1 VQNEIEE
8 IFLDYLKTQ
17 EIIFLVLVSN
27 KQAEPQAHGIVVVHV
42 TNWPMRIWEDNWNYL
57 TGPIFLASEEQ
68 YKINTLSF
76 EKSL

>member
-27 KQAEPQAHGIVVVHV
+27 KQAKPQAHDIALVHV
-42 TNWPMRIWEDNWNYL
+42 TNWPVRIWEDN
-57 TGPIFLASEEQ
+57 
-68 YKINTLSF
+68 
-76 EKSL
+76 